1 MKGGDGMES
10 ALIVSSAGKSI
21 DFFRE
26 MLDAV
31 SCPQIVTLATG
42 GEARRLLLTREFDLV
57 IIYAPLPDETG
68 ENLSR
73 YIADKGMSQTILVVK
88 SQYYDAVSAATEDY
102 GVLTIA
108 RPINRNVFWAALKMA
123 GAAQNRLKIMHEE
136 NNRLMQKIEDIRLI
150 DRAKCIL
157 ISYLNMS
164 EQGAHRYIEKQAMDR
179 RISKRAVA
187 EGILKTYE
195 N

>member
-1 MKGGDGMES
+1 MES
-10 ALIVSSAGKSI
+10 ALIISGTEESV
-21 DFFRE
+21 DFFGE
-26 MLDAV
+26 MLQEV
-31 SCPQIVTLATG
+31 SCPQIVTSTTG
-42 GEARRLLLTREFDLV
+42 REARRQILEQDFDLV

-68 ENLSR
+68 ESLSR
-73 YIADKGMSQTILVVK
+73 QIAAGGMSQVILVVK
-88 SQYYDAVSAATEDY
+88 SRYYDAIAAVTEDY
-102 GVLTIA
+102 GVLTIS
-108 RPINRNVFWAALKMA
+108 RPFNRNVFWTALKMA
-123 GAAQNRLKIMHEE
+123 GAAQNRLKVMHEE
-136 NNRLMQKIEDIRLI
+136 NNRLMQKIEDIRMI

-164 EQGAHRYIEKQAMDR
+164 EQSAHRYIEKQAMDR